1 MESMGNEQ
9 HGTEVTL
16 PHLAE
21 SLVSATVG
29 KWLKQPGDYVQEYEV
44 LCELVTDKVNVEM
57 PSPMEGTLTRIL
69 VQEGDIADVG
79 SAICLIRGADSETDN
94 TAEPVTDVEKQKN
107 KFEVDQRTRYSPA
120 VLSLAE
126 EHGIDLRKVTGTSL
140 GGRISRKDVLA
151 YVMNNLDSQ
160 VAAPPE
166 SKPEQKTVAAAK
178 VEQERVRDSRAEER
192 KEPLASTA
200 TADDQIVPVSPIR
213 KMIAQRMLQSVSE
226 IPHAWLM
233 IEADVSGLVALRE
246 KIKDSF
252 ASKERVRL
260 TVTPFVLKAVVNA
273 IKDYPMLNSTW
284 AEDNIIVKKDI
295 HVSIAVGSEESV
307 VTPVIRNA
315 DRKTIA
321 GLAIEMEELIAKA
334 RNGKLTI
341 SDMQGGT
348 FTFNNT
354 GSFGSVLS
362 VPIINYPQ
370 AAIITLESIIR
381 KPVVVNYDSIAIR
394 SMANLCLSLDHRIL
408 DGKICGLFIQRVKQ
422 YLEKYD
428 ENTVIY

>member
-1 MESMGNEQ
+1 MENEEY
-9 HGTEVTL
+9 GTEVTL

-29 KWLKQPGDYVQEYEV
+29 RWLKHPGDYVQEYEV
-44 LCELVTDKVNVEM
+44 LCELITDKVNVEM

-79 SAICLIRGADSETDN
+79 AAICLIREADSEKGNVT
-94 TAEPVTDVEKQKN
+94 EPAASAHKN
-107 KFEVDQRTRYSPA
+107 DKDEVDQRTRYSPA

-126 EHGIDLRKVTGTSL
+126 EHGIDLRKVKGTSL

-151 YVMNNLDSQ
+151 YVMNNLDYKP
-160 VAAPPE
+160 AAPPE
-166 SKPEQKTVAAAK
+166 PRPEQKAEPVANVA
-178 VEQERVRDSRAEER
+178 QERVRESRAEES
-192 KEPLASTA
+192 KQPLVGTA
-200 TADDQIVPVSPIR
+200 AADDQIVPVSPIR
-213 KMIAQRMLQSVSE
+213 KMIAQRMLQSVTE

-246 KIKDSF
+246 KLKESF
-252 ASKERVRL
+252 AGKEGVRL

-284 AEDNIIVKKDI
+284 AEDKIIVKKDI

-321 GLAIEMEELIAKA
+321 GLAIEMEELITKA

-362 VPIINYPQ
+362 FPIINYPQ
-370 AAIITLESIIR
+370 AAIITLESIIL
-381 KPVVVNYDSIAIR
+381 KPVVINRDSIAIR

>member
-1 MESMGNEQ
+1 MENEE

-29 KWLKQPGDYVQEYEV
+29 RWLKQPGDYVQEYEV
-44 LCELVTDKVNVEM
+44 LCELITDKVNVEM

-79 SAICLIRGADSETDN
+79 AAICLIRGSDSANETPV
-94 TAEPVTDVEKQKN
+94 EPAKAATQK
-107 KFEVDQRTRYSPA
+107 KDKDEADQRTRYSPA

-126 EHGIDLRKVTGTSL
+126 ENRIDLRKVQGTSL

-151 YVMNNLDSQ
+151 YIMNNLDSKP
-160 VAAPPE
+160 AASPE
-166 SKPEQKTVAAAK
+166 SKPEEKAAPAN
-178 VEQERVRDSRAEER
+178 RVVPENASDSRTEER
-192 KEPLASTA
+192 KEPAASMFTA
-200 TADDQIVPVSPIR
+200 EDQIVPVSPIR

-246 KIKDSF
+246 KVKESF
-252 ASKERVRL
+252 AAKEGVRL

-273 IKDYPMLNSTW
+273 IKEYPMLNSTW

-334 RNGKLTI
+334 RNGKLTL

-370 AAIITLESIIR
+370 AAIITLESIVR
-381 KPVVVNYDSIAIR
+381 KPVVVNHDSIAIR